1 MRIEHKITSSIR
13 NILYSQFS
21 YLFSRKRSIEVFV
34 GTHELLRYTNASN
47 MKEPLYLMYDSKNA
61 IPVPLEYWKVMYD
74 PVSHEAIAFLG
85 NNNPHSKDIQ
95 SYKCKNICKSLK
107 WNVLDDLLDDFE
119 DETEGHVTCCAVK
132 ELQKHIPYLENLEGA
147 DGRKII
153 DASIMTNYEV
163 NLTPIRHP
171 PCHLMS

>member
-1 MRIEHKITSSIR
+1 
-13 NILYSQFS
+13 
-21 YLFSRKRSIEVFV
+21 
-34 GTHELLRYTNASN
+34 

-61 IPVPLEYWKVMYD
+61 VPVPLEYWKIMYD
-74 PVSHEAIAFLG
+74 PKSHEAIAFLG

-107 WNVLDDLLDDFE
+107 WKVLDNLLDDFE

-132 ELQKHIPYLENLEGA
+132 ELQKHIQYLENLEGA

-153 DASIMTNYEV
+153 DASIMTYYEV
-163 NLTPIRHP
+163 SLTQ
-171 PCHLMS
+171 